1 MVKNLTYI
9 FIFTWMVYHI
19 CNTLSY
25 LPLYRNRVTNVDI
38 IAYETA
44 DNIKSLLDTWNMNTN
59 KWLKNYV
66 YLRVT
71 PPGKNPNFFSTIA
84 TFGTSAIWHGFYPGY
99 YCKHISK

>member
-1 MVKNLTYI
+1 MVC
-9 FIFTWMVYHI
+9 HI

-71 PPGKNPNFFSTIA
+71 PPGKKPNFFSTIA

-99 YCKHISK
+99 YRKHISK